1 MEKQKRMLA
10 LMALWEKSGL
20 SVEEFT
26 EIQNMSLVT
35 FNRWLKKYN
44 QLQSMRSASETSFIE
59 ITPEP
64 EPEEHAIYENER
76 LAKID
81 IELPCGMR
89 IKIY

>member
-1 MEKQKRMLA
+1 MEKQERMLA
-10 LMALWEKSGL
+10 LVGLWEKSGM
-20 SVEEFT
+20 SVDEFI
-26 EIQNMSLVT
+26 EIQNMSSVT

-44 QLQSMRSASETSFIE
+44 RLQPISSASELSFVE

-64 EPEEHAIYENER
+64 EEQTICENER

>member
-1 MEKQKRMLA
+1 MEKQERMLA
-10 LMALWEKSGL
+10 LVGLWEKSGM
-20 SVEEFT
+20 SVDEFI
-26 EIQNMSLVT
+26 EIQNMSAVT

-44 QLQSMRSASETSFIE
+44 QLQPLRNASEPSFIE

-64 EPEEHAIYENER
+64 EEQAICENER